1 MESSEKEVKINKP
14 SWLKVKLPTHK
25 NFFKVSG
32 LLRQKGIHTICQSA
46 KCPNIYE
53 CWSKKT
59 ATFLIMG
66 DVCTRNCSFCAVKS
80 GKPKELSPDEPERI
94 AEAVECMELK
104 YAVITSV
111 TRDDLRDGGASFFA
125 ETVKTVKDNS
135 PGIKVE
141 VLIPDFKGSTDALKT
156 VIQSR
161 PSVINHNLEVPHDL
175 YSSIKRVPQNYLR
188 SLQVL
193 EEAKKMGAF
202 TKSGIMV
209 GLGENYSQIIQTF
222 KDLRNVSCDLLTVG
236 QYLQAISSNSPV
248 KKYYTPD
255 EFKDL
260 KNKALNMGFKQVES
274 GPLVRSSY
282 RAHNLYNSLFREH

>member
-1 MESSEKEVKINKP
+1 VEASEKKVKTHKP
-14 SWLKVKLPTHK
+14 SWLKVKLPTHQ
-25 NFFKVSG
+25 NFFKVSD
-32 LLRQKGIHTICQSA
+32 LLRKKGLHTICESA

-80 GKPKELSPDEPERI
+80 GKPKSLSPDEPARI
-94 AEAVECMELK
+94 AEAVECMGLK

-111 TRDDLRDGGASFFA
+111 TRDDLQDGGASFFA
-125 ETVKTVKDNS
+125 ETVTTVKDNS
-135 PGIKVE
+135 PEAKVE
-141 VLIPDFKGSTDALKT
+141 LLIPDFKGSSKALKT

-161 PSVINHNLEVPHDL
+161 PSVINHNLEVPYDL
-175 YSSIKRVPQNYLR
+175 YSSINRVPQNYFR

-193 EEAKKMGAF
+193 EEAKKMGSF

-209 GLGENYSQIIQTF
+209 GLGESYAQIIKTF
-222 KDLRNVSCDLLTVG
+222 KDLRTVSCDLLTVG
-236 QYLQAISSNSPV
+236 QYLRATRSNSPV
-248 KKYYTPD
+248 KKYYTPN

-260 KNKALNMGFKQVES
+260 KNIALDMGFKQVES

-282 RAHNLYNSLFREH
+282 RAHNLYKSLFREH